1 MKKMGWL
8 VLIVAVLLG
17 CSLSVS
23 AGSVPEDILHYDGA
37 QLFFAEVVDCRSE
50 GVDAQ
55 VELRPVKV
63 VKGEVP
69 LDTVLTY
76 EEAIG
81 VGDFA
86 IQKGVAYLFA
96 YYDENNPTYVFRTTG
111 YDPSSLSL
119 VMPEEFRDNMWGRLE
134 AYLRDGSYTAAEVE
148 RRQRLGLP
156 QRDMT
161 NSDALPP
168 LDTGESLSGR
178 VWPFAIAGIIALL
191 ASGCLCAGV
200 WLRRKKAGTH
210 PRT

>member
-1 MKKMGWL
+1 MKKIGWL

-37 QLFFAEVVDCRSE
+37 QLFFAEVVDCRTVE
-50 GVDAQ
+50 GNTQ
-55 VELRPVKV
+55 VELIPVKV

-86 IQKGVAYLFA
+86 IQKGMAYLFA

-111 YDPSSLSL
+111 YDPSTLSL
-119 VMPEEFRDNMWGRLE
+119 VMPEEMRDNMWGRLE
-134 AYLRDGSYTAAEVE
+134 KYLNNGSYTAAEAE
-148 RRQRLGLP
+148 RRQRLELS
-156 QRDMT
+156 QRDVT
-161 NSDALPP
+161 DSDALPP
-168 LDTGESLSGR
+168 LDTDKSLSGR
-178 VWPFAIAGIIALL
+178 VWPFAIAGAIAV
-191 ASGCLCAGV
+191 AAGGCLCAGV

-210 PRT
+210 TRT